1 VVGDLETKERRFYE
15 ARLGREPF
23 TYVEAFPERWREFR
37 QSRLT
42 NVIAQ
47 IRRTVKAARP
57 AAVLSAA
64 VIPDPVDAAVHRM
77 QVWPGWIATGL
88 LDVVCPMTYTTDAA
102 RFARQLT
109 LVRTLAE
116 RQSVWT
122 GIGAYQLSQDRIV
135 ANVRTAQDID
145 VGGIILFSYDSLA
158 STARGP
164 AYVAEVGRT
173 AFAP

>member
-1 VVGDLETKERRFYE
+1 
-15 ARLGREPF
+15 
-23 TYVEAFPERWREFR
+23 
-37 QSRLT
+37 
-42 NVIAQ
+42 
-47 IRRTVKAARP
+47 
-57 AAVLSAA
+57 
-64 VIPDPVDAAVHRM
+64 
-77 QVWPGWIATGL
+77 
-88 LDVVCPMTYTTDAA
+88 MTYTTDAA